1 MCEGV
6 GLVIGFEY
14 TVETGQGTKL
24 GRGESQASRHTSRG
38 LSSASLVVKLN
49 VKHPAHQ
56 TLFRPV
62 WWFCSFSVMGASSR
76 TFTAK
81 E

>member
-1 MCEGV
+1 MD
-6 GLVIGFEY
+6 
-14 TVETGQGTKL
+14 TGQGTKV

-38 LSSASLVVKLN
+38 LSSVSLVVKLN

-56 TLFRPV
+56 TLFRPMCL
-62 WWFCSFSVMGASSR
+62 FCSFSVMGASST

-81 E
+81 ECESHKAA